1 MDTNKNNEVRKYE
14 TLSEAITAL
23 NRFGYKE
30 QFISTVDGIK
40 AVEED
45 RLYKP
50 EELKIVATYRFEGMT
65 DPGDSTCLFA
75 IEGIGKNDDDVKG
88 TLVMSYSSEHF
99 QNIKNLEGLDNF
111 SNIDN

>member
-1 MDTNKNNEVRKYE
+1 MDTNKNEEVRQYE

-40 AVEED
+40 GVEEGKI
-45 RLYKP
+45 YKTD
-50 EELKIVATYRFEGMT
+50 ELKIVATYRFEGMN
-65 DPGDSTCLFA
+65 DPRDANCLFA
-75 IEGIGKNDDDVKG
+75 IEGVGKNDDDIKG

-99 QNIKNLEGLDNF
+99 QNIKNIEGLDNF
-111 SNIDN
+111 SSID